1 MQLAMLN
8 LIIEGERL
16 KSLLTL
22 DQLQELNHLVN
33 AWQESV
39 NQVVLNLQKPF
50 SESDKAMLAVL
61 IDNIDVLQAG
71 LVPLREKIV
80 HDQQQLL
87 RGNSVAH
94 AYMSS
99 GG

>member
-8 LIIEGERL
+8 LLIEGERL

-22 DQLQELNHLVN
+22 DQLQELNQLVN

-39 NQVVLNLQKPF
+39 SQVVFSLQKPL
-50 SESDKAMLAVL
+50 SESDKSMLAAL
-61 IDNIDVLQAG
+61 IDNVDVLQAG
-71 LVPLREKIV
+71 LTPLREKIV
-80 HDQQQLL
+80 HEQQQLL